1 MQVITLINLSSFFQK
16 EGIIHES
23 CVRTPQQN
31 GVAETKNGHLLATT
45 RAFLFKKNVP
55 KNYWG
60 EAALNVAHIINRLPS
75 RVLDFK
81 SPMQVLST
89 FFPDFNT

>member
-1 MQVITLINLSSFFQK
+1 MELSLKKKKQIYVQSFLSFSIWLKIILGLKSKGFSWIMQVITLINLSSFFQK

-45 RAFLFKKNVP
+45 RAFLF
-55 KNYWG
+55 
-60 EAALNVAHIINRLPS
+60 
-75 RVLDFK
+75 
-81 SPMQVLST
+81 
-89 FFPDFNT
+89 